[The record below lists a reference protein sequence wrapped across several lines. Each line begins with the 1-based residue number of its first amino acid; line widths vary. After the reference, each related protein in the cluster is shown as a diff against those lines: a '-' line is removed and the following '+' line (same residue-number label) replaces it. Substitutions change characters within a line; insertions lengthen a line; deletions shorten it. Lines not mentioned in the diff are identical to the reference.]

1 METINENPDEILT
14 NRKKEK
20 VTADLPKDVE
30 MTEEKIKYPRAV
42 PFILGNEFC
51 ERFNFYGMRTILALY
66 LVQKLNYS
74 EDSATVIFHLFT
86 TVYYF
91 LCLFGAIVS
100 DSWWGKFKTIVIL
113 SLVYIAGNLTLTAGA
128 VPPFNLPARTFTF
141 LGLALISLGGG
152 GIKPCVA
159 PFGGDQFKLPQQAK
173 QLAWFFSI
181 YYFAIN
187 FGAFISTIVTPIF
200 RDDVKCFGDQD
211 CFSLGFFFPACLMTI
226 SFTIFVLGK
235 PLYILK
241 PLEGNMMFKVSG
253 AVWTGIKGKWNTK
266 KDDDKKEHWLD
277 YAEDK
282 YGKKLIDESKI
293 LLNVLVLFVPLP
305 FFWALFDQ
313 QGSRWTFQATRM
325 EGDIGFYYIK
335 PDQAQLL
342 NPLMILI
349 FIPLYEVAFYPV
361 LHLFGV
367 KRPLQKLTLGMVL
380 AGVAFII
387 SFVLELQLMKT
398 YPVLPKG
405 NEGHLRIYNTLPCDF
420 TVQGFEEPFVLNS
433 STISPNII
441 KLLDKTES
449 ETILFKFTARTGN
462 CLDFTS
468 NLQFK
473 RHEATGYYFTTSST
487 NIPNSIKFIDNPDKT
502 NNGNPRIRVLANT
515 ARNYPIV
522 IRGER
527 TIEIT
532 SSNTTDFDLP
542 KGSYSLIVN
551 GNEINYFE
559 FKLGGVY
566 AILIHEYS
574 DNKFES
580 YKETV
585 SDPNTIN
592 ILWIIPQYLVM
603 TLGEVMFSVTGISF
617 SFDEAPQSMK
627 SVLNGCWQLTSAFG
641 NIIIVIIAELP
652 LFEEQAWEFLLFAV
666 IMFIDSAL
674 FAWLAYRYK
683 SIPHGEEVENTNDV
697 RAVQEKQEV
706 DMNENKEVD

>member
-14 NRKKEK
+14 NRRKE
-20 VTADLPKDVE
+20 
-30 MTEEKIKYPRAV
+30 
-42 PFILGNEFC
+42 
-51 ERFNFYGMRTILALY
+51 
-66 LVQKLNYS
+66 KLNYS

-266 KDDDKKEHWLD
+266 KDDDKKEHC
-277 YAEDK
+277 E
-282 YGKKLIDESKI
+282 
-293 LLNVLVLFVPLP
+293 
-305 FFWALFDQ
+305 
-313 QGSRWTFQATRM
+313 
-325 EGDIGFYYIK
+325 
-335 PDQAQLL
+335 
-342 NPLMILI
+342 
-349 FIPLYEVAFYPV
+349 
-361 LHLFGV
+361 
-367 KRPLQKLTLGMVL
+367 TL
-380 AGVAFII
+380 
-387 SFVLELQLMKT
+387 
-398 YPVLPKG
+398 
-405 NEGHLRIYNTLPCDF
+405 
-420 TVQGFEEPFVLNS
+420 
-433 STISPNII
+433 
-441 KLLDKTES
+441 
-449 ETILFKFTARTGN
+449 TGN
-462 CLDFTS
+462 CVDFTS

-487 NIPNSIKFIDNPDKT
+487 NIPNSIKFTDNPNKT

-532 SSNTTDFDLP
+532 SSNTTDFDFP

-566 AILIHEYS
+566 AILIHEYA

-697 RAVQEKQEV
+697 RAVQEKREV